1 MINKTRNNRPWTYKG
16 IAGKLISATILF
28 SSAITL
34 VITVFHLYEK
44 YRYDISLIDSRFAE
58 INAIHLSSLRN
69 NLWLADKKELQVH
82 LNGILKIP
90 DIQYLEVYDK
100 NRLWASAGVK
110 KEKNVKIHI
119 YPMTYPYKGKTLNIG
134 SLKVDINLD
143 NVYRNVYKELWVTL
157 AANGIKTFLVAFF
170 MLFLFHKLAIRHLH
184 KIAENVDHF
193 DINQPDKELKLD
205 RKGNSASNRDELDLL
220 VDAFNKLQKQ
230 LKLLFSSMEK
240 EVEHRTK
247 ELITS
252 KEEAIRANSA
262 KTEFLSQMSHEL
274 RTPMNAVLGFAQLLE
289 MDESLN
295 QIQKENAGEI
305 LIAGNHLLELINEV
319 LDLSKIESGKSE
331 IILEPIIICN
341 VIMESV
347 SLVRPLLEKKNIRLT
362 WDSHKKN
369 NWTISAERFRLKEV
383 IINLLSN
390 AIKYNSNNGEII
402 INCEVH
408 DDVLRLNISDTGP
421 GLSAEQQ
428 QQIFEPFN
436 RAGAENTSIEGAGIG
451 LTITKRLTHLMG
463 GEIGV
468 ISNVGSGCCFFVEFK
483 LIEA

>member
-34 VITVFHLYEK
+34 VITAFHLYEK

-205 RKGNSASNRDELDLL
+205 RKGNSAS
-220 VDAFNKLQKQ
+220 
-230 LKLLFSSMEK
+230 
-240 EVEHRTK
+240 
-247 ELITS
+247 
-252 KEEAIRANSA
+252 
-262 KTEFLSQMSHEL
+262 
-274 RTPMNAVLGFAQLLE
+274 
-289 MDESLN
+289 
-295 QIQKENAGEI
+295 
-305 LIAGNHLLELINEV
+305 
-319 LDLSKIESGKSE
+319 
-331 IILEPIIICN
+331 
-341 VIMESV
+341 
-347 SLVRPLLEKKNIRLT
+347 
-362 WDSHKKN
+362 
-369 NWTISAERFRLKEV
+369 
-383 IINLLSN
+383 
-390 AIKYNSNNGEII
+390 
-402 INCEVH
+402 
-408 DDVLRLNISDTGP
+408 
-421 GLSAEQQ
+421 
-428 QQIFEPFN
+428 
-436 RAGAENTSIEGAGIG
+436 
-451 LTITKRLTHLMG
+451 
-463 GEIGV
+463 
-468 ISNVGSGCCFFVEFK
+468 
-483 LIEA
+483 